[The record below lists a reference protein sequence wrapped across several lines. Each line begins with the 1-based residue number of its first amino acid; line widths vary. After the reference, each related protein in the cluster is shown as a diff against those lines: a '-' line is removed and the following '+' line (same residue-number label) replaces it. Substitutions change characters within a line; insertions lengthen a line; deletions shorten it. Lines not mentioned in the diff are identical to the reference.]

1 MVGVDLKKARE
12 KIRDFIKNKVEEA
25 GADGVV
31 VGISGGIDSAVTTFL
46 AVEALGSRRVL
57 GLIMPDSRITPRE
70 DIEDSISMAKELG
83 IETKQI
89 DIAAIHTSFM
99 KNLEANKLAE
109 GNLRA
114 RIRMSILYY
123 YANTGNRLVMGTGD
137 RSEILLGYFCYD
149 DETKALTDEGFKDY
163 KELKEGD
170 VVYSLDAYGVIHKTR
185 VKMMHVFDYSD
196 YLLHFEGSLVDLAVT
211 PNHRMLL
218 ADENRIY
225 FKRAEEVGKKNVIPA
240 VLGSA
245 SEQLKLAFST
255 TRATKMEYAG
265 KVWCPE
271 IPVYNNLAVV
281 RKDKIAFSGNT
292 KYGDGGVDILPIG
305 DLYKTEVR
313 MLGEILGIDRR
324 IITKKSS
331 PRLWEGQL
339 AETELG
345 ISYEEADKFFDMYI
359 EEKRDFEQILSE
371 LAITRNKADLILQ
384 RIKASEHKRK
394 MPEICKLR

>member
-255 TRATKMEYAG
+255 TRATKMEY
-265 KVWCPE
+265 
-271 IPVYNNLAVV
+271 
-281 RKDKIAFSGNT
+281 
-292 KYGDGGVDILPIG
+292 
-305 DLYKTEVR
+305 
-313 MLGEILGIDRR
+313 
-324 IITKKSS
+324 
-331 PRLWEGQL
+331 
-339 AETELG
+339 
-345 ISYEEADKFFDMYI
+345 
-359 EEKRDFEQILSE
+359 
-371 LAITRNKADLILQ
+371 
-384 RIKASEHKRK
+384 
-394 MPEICKLR
+394 